1 VDIRQVV
8 EIGQKDYLERFRKLK
23 FRMDKELRELDVH
36 FGERRRPFASIR
48 PAKGSLV
55 DVR

>member
-1 VDIRQVV
+1 V